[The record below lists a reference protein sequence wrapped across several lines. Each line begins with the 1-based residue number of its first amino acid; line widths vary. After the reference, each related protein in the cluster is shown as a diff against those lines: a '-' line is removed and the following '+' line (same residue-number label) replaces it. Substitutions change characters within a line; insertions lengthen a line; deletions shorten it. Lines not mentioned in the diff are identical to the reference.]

1 MGMAGRRWGKATLA
15 RAGAFVAVS
24 TVALTA
30 AFLGIVGL
38 LTGSVTGI
46 TERLPFYVL
55 VTALAFVGAIV
66 LLEESR
72 NEALQVLVIAGV
84 GGLFTFLLVTFGGEG
99 VTFLLQNREE
109 VVASQLLFYI
119 LAAGLIGTGL
129 GYWALN
135 HWPELS
141 RYRSRI

>member
-1 MGMAGRRWGKATLA
+1 MAGRRWGKATLA
-15 RAGAFVAVS
+15 RAGIFVAVS

-30 AFLGIVGL
+30 AFLGVVGL
-38 LTGSVTGI
+38 LTGEVTGL
-46 TERLPFYVL
+46 TGRLPFYVL

-99 VTFLLQNREE
+99 LTFLLQNREE

-135 HWPELS
+135 HWPEL
-141 RYRSRI
+141 RRHRSRI

>member
-1 MGMAGRRWGKATLA
+1 MGLAGRRWGKATLA
-15 RAGAFVAVS
+15 RAGVFVALS

-30 AFLGIVGL
+30 GFLGVVGL
-38 LTGSVTGI
+38 LTGSVTGV
-46 TERLPFYVL
+46 TDRLPFYVL
-55 VTALAFVGAIV
+55 LTALAFVGAII

-72 NEALQVLVIAGV
+72 NEALQVLIIAGV
-84 GGLFTFLLVTFGGEG
+84 GGIFTFLLVTFGGEG
-99 VTFLLQNREE
+99 VMFLLQNREE

-141 RYRSRI
+141 RHRSRI